1 MVMLADGP
9 QTPYEVFCHHCRVS
23 FPLGSKRCVHCG
35 GRLSRSRKATPETR
49 RPAIEETLEEVE
61 MPGRGGFSPT
71 TLMWIVLLLSG
82 ALYRA
87 CAPGQ
92 G

>member
-1 MVMLADGP
+1 VLAEGP
-9 QTPYEVFCHHCRVS
+9 QTPYEVFCHQCRVT
-23 FPLGSKRCVHCG
+23 FPVDARRCVHCG
-35 GRLSRSRKATPETR
+35 GRLSASRSPGGVPT
-49 RPAIEETLEEVE
+49 RPAIEEVLQETELTR
-61 MPGRGGFSPT
+61 RGGFSPT
-71 TLMWIVLLLSG
+71 TLVWIALLVSG